1 MNTTSP
7 RRSTTSTPRPAPRAH
22 MHHHHGRHDVP
33 LSPAGRGRV
42 DKITVRTHRGAER
55 IGRPAGYKNASEN
68 GGSFYFRTPDASV
81 TKAVVRL
88 SASPGCVSP
97 KGIFRSLTCSTP

>member
-1 MNTTSP
+1 L
-7 RRSTTSTPRPAPRAH
+7 RPP
-22 MHHHHGRHDVP
+22 
-33 LSPAGRGRV
+33 S
-42 DKITVRTHRGAER
+42 ER
-55 IGRPAGYKNASEN
+55 IVVQSVSAGQRGINASEN

-88 SASPGCVSP
+88 SASPGRVSP